1 MATNNPCKV
10 VTGPRTRWAYCNV
23 WEPKQPLN
31 GGRPKYS
38 VKLIIP
44 KDDTKTMK
52 AVNDA
57 IEAAYY
63 EGKNRLKI
71 DADIVPFEDGMKY
84 PVTDGDTPGL
94 RNAQDYAG
102 CWLIN
107 ANSDIA
113 PQIVDAHMRPVIEHS
128 RVYSGVYGRAS
139 ISFYAYNKGGGKR
152 GIACCLHNL
161 QLIKAGEPLG
171 TRSDAQH
178 DFGEE

>member
-44 KDDTKTMK
+44 KGDMDTIT
-52 AVNDA
+52 AVDDA
-57 IEAAYY
+57 IRAAYD
-63 EGKNRLKI
+63 EGYKRLRGD
-71 DADIVPFEDGMKY
+71 DAHVPSFGEIKW
-84 PVTDGDTPGL
+84 PVQDGDTPGL

-107 ANSDIA
+107 ANSDRA

>member
-44 KDDTKTMK
+44 KDDMETVT
-52 AVNDA
+52 AVDDA
-57 IEAAYY
+57 IRAAQD
-63 EGKNRLKI
+63 EGYKRLRGD
-71 DADIVPFEDGMKY
+71 DAYVPSFGEIKW
-84 PVTDGDTPGL
+84 PVQDGDAPGL

-107 ANSDIA
+107 ANSDNA

-152 GIACCLHNL
+152 GIACCLRNL
-161 QLIKAGEPLG
+161 QLIKAGEPLA